1 LRLNPF
7 TKLLQNSMPQIFFSF
22 LLLLTLSTQLA
33 HAAIIEL
40 DRIVAV
46 VDEDVI
52 TLSELNSRTEQ
63 ITQQLKASGTPMPQ
77 RDQLQKQLLERM
89 INEKLQLGLA
99 KNSGIRLPEEEL
111 NQILSKLAQDNNL
124 SLPQF
129 RQALLNEGTN
139 YERFREQIRQE
150 VLINRIKVK
159 QVDNR
164 VRVTS
169 QEVDN
174 HLKSSTT
181 IDKNIEYHLLH
192 ILISLP
198 EAATP
203 EQTKQKQSE
212 AESILQQ
219 LNDDANF
226 REMAVSFS
234 DGQQALKGG
243 DLGWRNADY
252 LPTLFSDVVLRM
264 STGDISPIL
273 RSSSGFHILKLEQ
286 IRGDKQLIQQVNA
299 RHILLSNK
307 SGKSDQELKAR
318 LITLLERIKQGEDF
332 AKLAR
337 AISDDSGSAAKGGE
351 LGWAD
356 PGNYVSSF
364 KNKLAS
370 LKPNEISEPFKSEFG
385 WHIVQLLERRDHDG
399 SAEVRYNK
407 AYKAL
412 TQRKI
417 DEEYQIWTRRLR
429 DEAFVELRL

>member
-1 LRLNPF
+1 
-7 TKLLQNSMPQIFFSF
+7 MPQILFSLF
-22 LLLLTLSTQLA
+22 LLLTLSTQQA
-33 HAAIIEL
+33 HAAIITL

-52 TLSELNSRTEQ
+52 TLSELNDRTEQ

-77 RDQLQKQLLERM
+77 RSQLQKQLLERM
-89 INEKLQLGLA
+89 ISEKIQLQLA
-99 KNSGIRLPEEEL
+99 KNSGIRLSEDEL
-111 NQILSKLAQDNNL
+111 NQILSKLAQDNKL
-124 SLPQF
+124 SLLQF
-129 RQALLNEGTN
+129 RQALINEGTN

-150 VLINRIKVK
+150 VLINRVKVK

-181 IDKNIEYHLLH
+181 IDKNREYHLLH
-192 ILISLP
+192 ILIALP

-203 EQTKQKQSE
+203 EMTQQKQNE
-212 AESILQQ
+212 AESILRQ
-219 LNDDANF
+219 LNNNADF

-252 LPTLFSDVVLRM
+252 LPTLFSDEVLRM
-264 STGDISPIL
+264 STGDISSIL
-273 RSSSGFHILKLEQ
+273 RSSSGFHILKLDQ

-307 SGKSDQELKAR
+307 DGTSDQELEAK
-318 LITLLERIKQGEDF
+318 LMTLLERIKQGEDF
-332 AKLAR
+332 SKLAR
-337 AISDDSGSAAKGGE
+337 AISADSGSAAKGGE

-356 PGNYVSSF
+356 PENYVSSF
-364 KNKLAS
+364 KEMLVS
-370 LKPNEISEPFKSEFG
+370 LKINEISVPFKSEFG
-385 WHIVQLLERRDHDG
+385 WHIVQLLERRDLDN
-399 SAEVRYNK
+399 SQEIRYNK

-417 DEEYQIWTRRLR
+417 DEDYQIWTRRLR
-429 DEAFVELRL
+429 DEAFVEIRL